1 MSDAGHGFD
10 DDMQA
15 IAVTGLACRFPGA
28 DSAEE
33 FWKLLRDGIDPRE
46 EVPRDELRRA
56 GRLERAE
63 NRSHVA
69 VRKRFADPALF
80 DAGYFGMTPAEAT
93 VTDPQQRFLLETAVH
108 ALEDAGLDPAAPPGR
123 IGVYLGVNISDY
135 LLENLLPHP
144 EVIEPLGFH
153 RVLMGNDRGYTA
165 TQLAYRL
172 GLTGPALAVDCAC
185 SSSLAAVHHACR
197 ALLDFEAD
205 AVLAGGAAINPN
217 DIGYSYTEG
226 GISSPDAYCR
236 PFSADARGTVFS
248 SGVGLVVLRRL
259 EDALE
264 DGDRVLAVIR
274 ASAMNNDGRHK
285 SGYTAPSPQR
295 QAELIA
301 EVHQLAGVTADR
313 VSYVEAHGTGTPLGD
328 PIEVSALT
336 QAFRQTS
343 DGVGYCAIGS
353 VKSNIG
359 HLDAASGIAGL
370 IKTVL
375 ALRHRALP
383 PSLGCERT
391 NPHIDFDTS
400 PFRVNTTLRRWT
412 GPEPLLA
419 GVSSFG
425 VGGTNAHVL
434 VEEAPALPAASRQDE
449 VHAVARVL
457 PFSAKSAV
465 SLSLLQD
472 QLLAR
477 VRTCGADEA
486 RDVAVALAS
495 RRTLHPL
502 RRGLLWRGD
511 DEPVVLDAQAVDAAI
526 EDRNPAFVLAQGR
539 LSAEAIDSLLEQQ
552 PAFREA
558 VERLSG
564 QSPAR
569 AREMAPAALAVVA
582 DLGIAAVWAEHG
594 VRPGAV
600 VAAEGHRIAA
610 AVLCGVVAAAD
621 VSGVLRGLAGGV
633 EATRALADVVLHP
646 AEIPWYTT
654 DGSEVCAAGRVPD
667 PAVAFGAEAAAPGQ
681 RTLPPRVPAVV
692 DVLPLPNRPNLS
704 AALFPEAVTV
714 TAPKEVSAGHEALS
728 ASLGLAWVAG
738 LVRDRARLVR
748 AAGRGRFA
756 ELPRYPFDRRRYW
769 VEAGHFGTTVRPAVP
784 GPQGDGTAAGLE
796 RAALE
801 IFAEAL
807 GTTDVSLDD
816 DLFSLGGD
824 SLLATRIVA
833 LARARWQRG
842 VPLGSFM
849 EDPTPGRLA
858 RLVAASMADEGDRQW
873 QPLPQTAEAD
883 DDVPATSLQE
893 GFLFLGE
900 IQGAAEAFNVPVLA
914 DLRGQL
920 DVDAMREAVRDLV
933 ARHETLR
940 TAFHRRAGRPV
951 QVVVPEVSVELPLVE
966 VEDETSLRAA
976 VAALLDNTIATDRA
990 PLFVAQLLRTGPE
1003 RHLLV
1008 FVVHHLVADA
1018 TSTGILLSDLYA
1030 FYNRRTGGEEPSL
1043 PEIRGLAAE
1052 HAKAEARWLKSAEAD
1067 RQLVFWREELA
1078 DLPTPLELPGDRPRA
1093 AQRGYQGAKSV
1104 FTLPSA
1110 TADRVRELAAAEST
1124 TPFVVVLTTFAV
1136 LLSRIC
1142 DQGDLVVGCPISGR
1156 HRIETR
1162 DLIGNFVNTLP
1173 IRFRIDENQTF
1184 RSLLRDTARR
1194 VARSMD
1200 HQDLPFEVLARELER
1215 AQKDERND
1223 SAVFRVLFNMLNP
1236 GSMAPAPPAGL
1247 QLRPLPF
1254 ERATSP
1260 YELSLDWWTDDEG
1273 AIGGRL
1279 IYDTDRFTRAMV
1291 AGWQESFGF
1300 LLDLLCQTPDT
1311 AMDTCAV
1318 APADTAERTA
1328 AALAGPVVDVPGLP
1342 VHAVFAQQAERH
1354 PYRVAVSDG
1363 RDTLTYRELA
1373 RLSGGLADLLAS
1385 RGVSAGARVGLAM
1398 PRDVRLV
1405 VALLGVLRA
1414 GGTPVAYDLSH
1425 PRQRLAAIAD
1435 HCGPVLTLCT
1445 DERDAAFVRELGQPL
1460 MFMPALSDVPVRDGA
1475 AVGDGVDPACGAYV
1489 TYTSGTTGK
1498 PKGIHFPHRALT
1510 NLIHWETEGHTVARR
1525 WLQFASFGFDAAFH
1539 ETFAALCAGGSL
1551 YIVDEETKHD
1561 HDTLAEFVNRHRV
1574 EKAIVPVSLMQA
1586 LAARFEQDPTAF
1598 ASLRE
1603 IAVTGEQ
1610 LRLSEAMLG
1619 FFERLPDCRLIN
1631 NYGPAETH
1639 VVTSFV
1645 FTGPPREWPRYAPI
1659 GKPLQNVTLD
1669 IVGSRARGTV
1679 PWGSVGEL
1687 VIAGPCVAT
1696 GYLDD
1701 QALTD
1706 ERFVRLAGGLRAYRS
1721 GDRTRLLQSGD
1732 IAFLGRAD
1740 QQVKIRGVRVEI
1752 GEIEVVMREDPG
1764 LADVALVVRGAE
1776 GDRHIDAYLV
1786 PVPSSGDVVGRVRNR
1801 LREALPAAL
1810 VPSTFTLV
1818 EQLPVNA
1825 NGKVDPAR
1833 LPAPG
1838 AQPSVARANDGLPE
1852 HDDEILSGVL
1862 NAFRR
1867 ILEAPELGPRDDFF
1881 DAGGHSLLATRL
1893 IHAVRADFGVRLSI
1907 TDFYQCG
1914 TAQRVARL
1922 VSSRQV
1928 LGASYPDEELPAADA
1943 DTALPPG
1950 LAALVD
1956 RPGADRQKT
1965 AVYDTGQQLDAARL
1979 TAAVAALLERQAA
1992 LRTRVVG
1999 TSDTALAAAD
2009 APGAATVTRYE
2020 LPPHVAPANAAAWLY
2035 EQGQRTSI
2043 DPRREPLVRVS
2054 TLDLPDSPTLL
2065 AVTVHL
2071 LALDGRGLDH
2081 LCRTL
2086 GDAYSRPADGCAP
2099 DDGFLRYLAW
2109 RNRLP
2114 GDERTANAAEL
2125 WRRLLAPLP
2134 AAEATGAVRAVEQHR
2149 ADWQP
2154 DPALQQ
2160 ALRARCAQQRT
2171 TPFTLHL
2178 TAFALAL
2185 SWSRGT
2191 GTVCP
2196 AVPLDGRFHQ
2206 RFEKTVGAFA
2216 NVVPMPLL
2224 LPTEQTL
2231 GQVLEGAR
2239 QVVDQVL
2246 AVSAVPYADL
2256 AATRPGLA
2264 GFLDLPEV
2272 FNYARD
2278 DDEPVLLGT
2287 KPLLDVGP
2295 DLMAP
2300 ERRLHLT
2307 VVDNPLAFRVV
2318 FRHGGGPGEARV
2330 LALYRQALYALV
2342 FEPGEYV
2349 GALSPTGMAA

>member
-33 FWKLLRDGIDPRE
+33 FWNILRDGVDPRE
-46 EVPRDELRRA
+46 VVPRDELQRA
-56 GRLERAE
+56 GRLERSE
-63 NRSHVA
+63 NGSHIA
-69 VRKRFADPALF
+69 VRKRFADPSLF
-80 DAGYFGMTPAEAT
+80 DADYFGMTPAEAT

-144 EVIEPLGFH
+144 EVVEPLGFH

-165 TQLAYRL
+165 TQVAYRL

-197 ALLDFEAD
+197 ALLDYEAD

-226 GISSPDAYCR
+226 GISSPDACCR

-248 SGVGLVVLRRL
+248 NGVGLVVLRRL

-264 DGDRVLAVIR
+264 DGDRILAVIR
-274 ASAMNNDGRHK
+274 ASAINNDGAHK

-375 ALRHRALP
+375 ALQHRTLP
-383 PSLGCERT
+383 PSLGCERP

-400 PFRVNTTLRRWT
+400 PFRVNTTLRPWA

-425 VGGTNAHVL
+425 VGGTNVHLL
-434 VEEAPALPAASRQDE
+434 VEEAPTPPAAPRQDE
-449 VHAVARVL
+449 IHAVAQAL
-457 PFSAKSAV
+457 PFSAKSAA
-465 SLSLLQD
+465 SLTLLQD

-477 VRTCGADEA
+477 VRTCGAGEA
-486 RDVAVALAS
+486 RDVAAALAS
-495 RRTLHPL
+495 RRSLHPL
-502 RRGLLWRGD
+502 RRALLWRGD
-511 DEPVVLDAQAVDAAI
+511 DEPVVLDVQAVDAALY
-526 EDRNPAFVLAQGR
+526 DRNPAFVLTQGH
-539 LSAEAIDSLLEQQ
+539 LPAETIDSLLAQQ
-552 PAFREA
+552 PAFRDA

-564 QSPAR
+564 QPHAR
-569 AREMAPAALAVVA
+569 ARETAPAALAVLA

-594 VRPGAV
+594 IRPGAV
-600 VAAEGHRIAA
+600 VADEGHRIAA

-621 VSGVLRGLAGGV
+621 VPGVLRRLADGA
-633 EATRALADVVLHP
+633 EAPRALADVTLHP

-654 DGSEVCAAGRVPD
+654 DGSEVCAAGRVPG
-667 PAVAFGAEAAAPGQ
+667 PAVVAGTKAPAPGR
-681 RTLPPRVPAVV
+681 RTLPPRVPAVI
-692 DVLPLPNRPNLS
+692 DVLPIPNRPDLS
-704 AALFPEAVTV
+704 DALALFPEAVTV
-714 TAPKEVSAGHEALS
+714 TPPKEAGVGHEALS
-728 ASLGLAWVAG
+728 ACLGLAWVAG
-738 LVRDRARLVR
+738 LVRDRARLARV
-748 AAGRGRFA
+748 AGPGRFV

-769 VEAGHFGTTVRPAVP
+769 VQAGRSGMTVRPSEHE
-784 GPQGDGTAAGLE
+784 PQGDVAAAALE
-796 RAALE
+796 RTALE

-807 GTTDVSLDD
+807 GTTGVSLDD

-824 SLLATRIVA
+824 SFLATRVVA
-833 LARARWQRG
+833 LARARWKCA

-849 EDPTPGRLA
+849 EAPTPGGLA
-858 RLVAASMADEGDRQW
+858 RIAADSISGEDDQ
-873 QPLPQTAEAD
+873 QPLSQTAEAD
-883 DDVPATSLQE
+883 DGDVPATSLQE

-914 DLRGQL
+914 DLRGRL

-940 TAFHRRAGRPV
+940 TAFRRSAGRPV
-951 QVVVPEVSVELPLVE
+951 QVVVPEVSVELPLVD
-966 VEDETSLRAA
+966 VKDETALRAA
-976 VAALLDNTIATDRA
+976 VAGLLDSTIATDRA

-1003 RHLLV
+1003 RHVLV
-1008 FVVHHLVADA
+1008 FVLHHLVADA

-1030 FYNRRTGGEEPSL
+1030 FYNRRTGGEEPFL
-1043 PEIRGLAAE
+1043 PEIHGLAVA

-1067 RQLVFWREELA
+1067 RQLSFWRQEMA
-1078 DLPTPLELPGDRPRA
+1078 SLPAPLELPGDRPRRP
-1093 AQRGYQGAKSV
+1093 QRGYQGAKSV

-1124 TPFVVVLTTFAV
+1124 TPFVVVLSTFAV

-1142 DQGDLVVGCPISGR
+1142 DQQDLVIGCPISGR
-1156 HRIETR
+1156 HRIETH

-1173 IRFRIDENQTF
+1173 IRFRIADDQTF

-1194 VARSMD
+1194 VARAMD

-1215 AQKDERND
+1215 THKDERND
-1223 SAVFRVLFNMLNP
+1223 SAVFRVLFNMLAP

-1254 ERATSP
+1254 DRATSP
-1260 YELSLDWWTDDEG
+1260 YELSLDWWTDDQG

-1279 IYDTDRFTRAMV
+1279 VHDTERFTRATV

-1300 LLDLLCQTPDT
+1300 LLDQLCQTPDT
-1311 AMDTCAV
+1311 AVDTCAV
-1318 APADTAERTA
+1318 APAGAVERTT
-1328 AALAGPVVDVPGLP
+1328 AALAGPVVDVPDLP
-1342 VHAVFAQQAERH
+1342 VHAVFAEQAARH
-1354 PYRVAVSDG
+1354 PHHVAVSDG
-1363 RDTLTYRELA
+1363 HDTLTYGELA

-1385 RGVSAGARVGLAM
+1385 QGVSAGARVGLAM
-1398 PRDVRLV
+1398 PRGVRLA

-1414 GGTPVAYDLSH
+1414 GGTAVAYDLSH
-1425 PRQRLAAIAD
+1425 PRQRLSAIAE
-1435 HCGPVLTLCT
+1435 HCRPVLTLCN
-1445 DERDAAFVRELGQPL
+1445 DERDAVFVRELGQPL
-1460 MFMPALSDVPVRDGA
+1460 MLLPDLSDLPVRDGA
-1475 AVGDGVDPACGAYV
+1475 AVGDGVDPECGAYV

-1510 NLIHWETEGHTVARR
+1510 NLIHWETERHTVARR

-1539 ETFAALCAGGSL
+1539 EMFAALCAGGSL
-1551 YIVDEETKHD
+1551 HVVDEETKHD
-1561 HDTLAEFVNRHRV
+1561 HDALAQFVLSHRV

-1586 LAARFEQDPTAF
+1586 LAARFEQDPAAF
-1598 ASLRE
+1598 SSLRE

-1645 FTGPPREWPRYAPI
+1645 FPVPPREWPRYAPI

-1669 IVGSRARGTV
+1669 IVGARARRTV

-1687 VIAGPCVAT
+1687 VISGPCVAT
-1696 GYLDD
+1696 GYLGD
-1701 QALTD
+1701 QTLTD
-1706 ERFVRLAGGLRAYRS
+1706 ERFVRLPGGRRAYRS
-1721 GDRTRLLQSGD
+1721 GDRTQLLHSGD

-1764 LADVALVVRGAE
+1764 LADVALVVRGTE
-1776 GDRHIDAYLV
+1776 GDQHIAAYLV
-1786 PVPSSGDVVGRVRNR
+1786 PAPGSGDVVGRIRGR

-1838 AQPSVARANDGLPE
+1838 AQPPVARAAGEPSE
-1852 HDDEILSGVL
+1852 HDEILTGVL
-1862 NAFRR
+1862 DAFRR
-1867 ILEAPELGPRDDFF
+1867 ILEAPGLDAQDDFL

-1893 IHAVRADFGVRLSI
+1893 IHAVREAFGVRLSI

-1914 TAQRVARL
+1914 TAERVARL

-1928 LGASYPDEELPAADA
+1928 LGASYPDEEVPAADA
-1943 DTALPPG
+1943 EIPLPPG
-1950 LAALVD
+1950 LVALAD

-1979 TAAVAALLERQAA
+1979 TAAVAAVLECQPA

-1999 TSDTALAAAD
+1999 ASDTALAAAD
-2009 APGAATVTRYE
+2009 APDAATVTRYA
-2020 LPPHVAPANAAAWLY
+2020 LPPQVTPADAAAWLY
-2035 EQGQRTSI
+2035 EQGQQTAI
-2043 DPRREPLVRVS
+2043 DPRSEPLVRVS
-2054 TLDLPDSPTLL
+2054 TLDLPDSRTLL

-2081 LCRTL
+2081 LCRAL
-2086 GDAYSRPADGCAP
+2086 GEAYSMPTGARAP
-2099 DDGFLRYLAW
+2099 DDGFLRYLTW

-2114 GDERTANAAEL
+2114 GKQRASSAAEL
-2125 WRRLLAPLP
+2125 WQRLLAPLP
-2134 AAEATGAVRAVEQHR
+2134 ARQETTAVGVVEQHR
-2149 ADWQP
+2149 AEWQP

-2160 ALRARCAQQRT
+2160 AVRTRCAQQRT

-2191 GTVCP
+2191 RSACP

-2216 NVVPMPLL
+2216 NVVPVPLL
-2224 LPTEQTL
+2224 LPAEQTL

-2246 AVSAVPYADL
+2246 AVSGVPYADL
-2256 AATRPGLA
+2256 AATRPGLV

-2300 ERRLHLT
+2300 GRRLHLT
-2307 VVDNPLAFRVV
+2307 VVDNPQAFRVV
-2318 FRHGGGPGEARV
+2318 FRHGGGPGEARL
-2330 LALYRQALYALV
+2330 LALYRQALYALA

-2349 GALSPTGMAA
+2349 GALDPTGVPA

>member
-1 MSDAGHGFD
+1 MSDAGHGFE

-15 IAVTGLACRFPGA
+15 VAVTGLACRFPGA

-33 FWKLLRDGIDPRE
+33 FWELLRDGVDPRE
-46 EVPRDELRRA
+46 DVPLDDLRRA
-56 GRLERAE
+56 GRLEQVE
-63 NRSHVA
+63 NGSHIA
-69 VRKRFADPALF
+69 VRKRFADPSLF
-80 DAGYFGMTPAEAT
+80 DAGYFDMTPAEAT

-144 EVIEPLGFH
+144 EAVEPLGFH

-197 ALLDFEAD
+197 ALLDYEAD

-259 EDALE
+259 QEALD

-274 ASAMNNDGRHK
+274 ASALNNDGRDK

-301 EVHQLAGVTADR
+301 EVHQLAGVTAER
-313 VSYVEAHGTGTPLGD
+313 ISYVEAHGTGTPLGD

-336 QAFRQTS
+336 QAFRHTS
-343 DGVGYCAIGS
+343 DKVGHCAIGS

-375 ALRHRALP
+375 ALRHRTLP

-391 NPHIDFDTS
+391 NPHIDFDAS
-400 PFRVNTTLRRWT
+400 PFWVNTALRPWT

-425 VGGTNAHVL
+425 VGGTNAHLL
-434 VEEAPALPAASRQDE
+434 VEEAPARPAAPRQGE
-449 VHAVARVL
+449 VPAVARVL
-457 PFSAKSAV
+457 PFSARSAV
-465 SLSLLQD
+465 SLGLLQD
-472 QLLAR
+472 QLLTR
-477 VRTCGADEA
+477 VRACGAEEA
-486 RDVAVALAS
+486 HDIAVALAK

-502 RRGLLWRGD
+502 RRGLLWRGNS
-511 DEPVVLDAQAVDAAI
+511 EPVVLDVRPVDAAL
-526 EDRNPAFVLAQGR
+526 EDRNPAFVLAQGH
-539 LSAEAIDSLLEQQ
+539 LSSEAVDSLLAQQ
-552 PAFREA
+552 PAFRSA

-564 QSPAR
+564 RSVAR
-569 AREMAPAALAVVA
+569 ARSLAPVALAVAA
-582 DLGIAAVWAEHG
+582 DLGCVAVWAGHG

-600 VAAEGHRIAA
+600 VADEGHRIAA
-610 AVLCGVVAAAD
+610 AVVCGAVAAAD
-621 VSGVLRGLAGGV
+621 VPGMLQGLADGGDV
-633 EATRALADVVLHP
+633 TRVFADVVLRP
-646 AEIPWYTT
+646 AEIPWYTS

-667 PAVAFGAEAAAPGQ
+667 PAVVFGTGTAAPGQ

-714 TAPKEVSAGHEALS
+714 CAPKEAGDGPEALS

-738 LVRDRARLVR
+738 LVRDRARLVQ
-748 AAGRGRFA
+748 AGERGRFA

-769 VEAGHFGTTVRPAVP
+769 VEAGRFGTSSWPAAHD
-784 GPQGDGTAAGLE
+784 PQAGGGDAGLE

-801 IFAEAL
+801 IFTEAL
-807 GTTDVSLDD
+807 GRVDVSPDD

-833 LARARWQRG
+833 LARARWQRA

-849 EDPTPGRLA
+849 EDPSPAGLA
-858 RLVAASMADEGDRQW
+858 RIATDATAGADDGHW
-873 QPLPQTAEAD
+873 QPPRTAEAG
-883 DDVPATSLQE
+883 DVPATSLQE

-914 DLRGQL
+914 DLRGRL
-920 DVDAMREAVRDLV
+920 DLDALRGAVRDLV

-940 TAFHRRAGRPV
+940 TVFRRSDGRPV
-951 QVVVPEVSVELPLVE
+951 QVVVPEVTVEVPLVE
-966 VEDETSLRAA
+966 VEDETQLRAA
-976 VAALLDNTIATDRA
+976 LAALLDTTIATDRA
-990 PLFVAQLLRTGPE
+990 PLFAARLLRTGPE
-1003 RHLLV
+1003 RHVLA
-1008 FVVHHLVADA
+1008 FAVHHLVADA
-1018 TSTGILLSDLYA
+1018 ASTGILLSDLYA
-1030 FYNRRTGGEEPSL
+1030 FYDQRTGGAEPSL

-1052 HAKAEARWLKSAEAD
+1052 YARAEARWLKSAEAE
-1067 RQLVFWREELA
+1067 RQIAFWKRELSDVPA
-1078 DLPTPLELPGDRPRA
+1078 PLELPGDQPRG
-1093 AQRGYQGAKSV
+1093 AQRGYTGAKSV

-1110 TADRVRELAAAEST
+1110 TAQGVRELAAAEST
-1124 TPFVVVLTTFAV
+1124 TPFVVVLSTFAV

-1142 DQGDLVVGCPISGR
+1142 EQEDLVVGCPISGR

-1173 IRFRIDENQTF
+1173 IRFRIGEHQTF
-1184 RSLLRDTARR
+1184 RSLVRETARR

-1200 HQDLPFEVLARELER
+1200 HQDLPFEVLARELDR
-1215 AQKDERND
+1215 ARKDERND
-1223 SAVFRVLFNMLNP
+1223 SAVFRVLCNMLDP
-1236 GSMAPAPPAGL
+1236 GGMAPAPPSGL
-1247 QLRPLPF
+1247 ELRPLPF
-1254 ERATSP
+1254 ERTSSP
-1260 YELSLDWWTDDEG
+1260 YELSLDWWTDGDG
-1273 AIGGRL
+1273 VLGGRL
-1279 IYDTDRFTRAMV
+1279 IYDTERFTPATV
-1291 AGWQESFGF
+1291 ARWQEAFGH
-1300 LLDLLCQTPDT
+1300 LLGLLCQVPDT
-1311 AMDTCAV
+1311 TVDTCPV
-1318 APADTAERTA
+1318 TPAGTAERMA
-1328 AALAGPVVDVPGLP
+1328 AVLAGPVVDVPGLP
-1342 VHAVFAQQAERH
+1342 VHAVFVRQAERH
-1354 PYRVAVSDG
+1354 PQRVAVSDG
-1363 RDTLTYRELA
+1363 RNTLAYGELA
-1373 RLSGGLADLLAS
+1373 GLSGGLAELLAS
-1385 RGVSAGARVGLAM
+1385 RGVGAGARVGLAM
-1398 PRDVRLV
+1398 PRDALLV

-1414 GGTPVAYDLSH
+1414 GATPVVYDLSH
-1425 PRQRLAAIAD
+1425 PTRRLSAIAE
-1435 HCGPVLTLCT
+1435 HCGPVLTLCA
-1445 DERDAAFVRELGQPL
+1445 DERDAAFVRQLGQPV
-1460 MFMPALSDVPVRDGA
+1460 MVVPALSDVPVRRGVA
-1475 AVGDGVDPACGAYV
+1475 AGDEVDPAVGAYV

-1498 PKGIHFPHRALT
+1498 PKGIHFPHRALA
-1510 NLIHWETEGHTVARR
+1510 NLVHWETKGYTVASR

-1551 YIVDEETKHD
+1551 HIVDDETRHD
-1561 HDTLAEFVNRHRV
+1561 HDAFAEFVHRHEV

-1586 LAARFEQDPTAF
+1586 LAARFEQNTAPF
-1598 ASLRE
+1598 GSLRE

-1610 LRLSEAMLG
+1610 LRLGEAMVG
-1619 FFERLPDCRLIN
+1619 FFERLPECRLIN

-1639 VVTSFV
+1639 VVTSFA

-1669 IVGSRARGTV
+1669 IVGSRADRTV
-1679 PWGSVGEL
+1679 PWGSIGEL

-1696 GYLDD
+1696 GYVDD
-1701 QALTD
+1701 PALTD
-1706 ERFVRLAGGLRAYRS
+1706 ERFVRHAGGRRAYRS
-1721 GDRTRLLQSGD
+1721 GDRARLLYSGD

-1740 QQVKIRGVRVEI
+1740 QQVKIRGVRVEL
-1752 GEIEVVMREDPG
+1752 GEIEVVMREDSG

-1776 GDRHIDAYLV
+1776 GDRCIDAYLV
-1786 PVPSSGDVVGRVRNR
+1786 PLPGCGDLVGRVRDR
-1801 LREALPAAL
+1801 LRDGLPAAL

-1818 EQLPVNA
+1818 DRLPVNA

-1838 AQPSVARANDGLPE
+1838 TRAPAAAADDKVPE
-1852 HDDEILSGVL
+1852 YDDEVLSGVL
-1862 NAFRR
+1862 DAFRR
-1867 ILEAPELGPRDDFF
+1867 ILEAPGLSPQDDFF

-1893 IHAVRADFGVRLSI
+1893 IHAVREAFGIRLSI

-1922 VSSRQV
+1922 VSSRRV
-1928 LGASYPDEELPAADA
+1928 PGTAYPDEELPAADA
-1943 DTALPPG
+1943 DTVLPPG
-1950 LAALVD
+1950 LATLAD

-1965 AVYDTGQQLDAARL
+1965 AVYDTGQRLDAARL
-1979 TAAVAALLERQAA
+1979 TAAVSALLEWQTA
-1992 LRTRVVG
+1992 LRAKVVDAHG
-1999 TSDTALAAAD
+1999 IALAVVD
-2009 APGAATVTRYE
+2009 APHTAVVARCE
-2020 LPPHVAPANAAAWLY
+2020 LPPHIAPADAAAWLY
-2035 EQGQRTSI
+2035 EQGQRVPI
-2043 DPRREPLVRVS
+2043 DPRREPLVRVA
-2054 TLDLPDSPTLL
+2054 TLDLPDGRTLL

-2071 LALDGRGLDH
+2071 LALDGRGLDN

-2086 GDAYSRPADGCAP
+2086 GDAYARPNDGGAA

-2114 GDERTANAAEL
+2114 GDERSTDAADV
-2125 WRRLLAPLP
+2125 WQRLLAPLP
-2134 AAEATGAVRAVEQHR
+2134 AVQTTGAVGSEEQHR
-2149 ADWQP
+2149 AQWRP

-2171 TPFTLHL
+2171 TPFALHL

-2185 SWSRGT
+2185 SWRAGT
-2191 GTVCP
+2191 ETACP
-2196 AVPLDGRFHQ
+2196 AVPLDGRSHQ
-2206 RFEKTVGAFA
+2206 QLEKTVGAFA
-2216 NVVPMPLL
+2216 NVVPMPLT
-2224 LPTEQTL
+2224 LPAEQTF
-2231 GQVLEGAR
+2231 GRILEGAR

-2246 AVSAVPYADL
+2246 TISGVPYADL
-2256 AATRPGLA
+2256 AATRPGLTR
-2264 GFLDLPEV
+2264 FLDLPEV

-2278 DDEPVLLGT
+2278 DDELVLLGT
-2287 KPLLDVGP
+2287 KPLLEVGP

-2300 ERRLHLT
+2300 GRRVHLT
-2307 VVDNPLAFRVV
+2307 VVDNPQAFRVV
-2318 FRHGGGPGEARV
+2318 FRHSGGPGEAR
-2330 LALYRQALYALV
+2330 LLSLYRQALYALV
-2342 FEPGEYV
+2342 FEPDEYA
-2349 GALSPTGMAA
+2349 GALSPAGVRS